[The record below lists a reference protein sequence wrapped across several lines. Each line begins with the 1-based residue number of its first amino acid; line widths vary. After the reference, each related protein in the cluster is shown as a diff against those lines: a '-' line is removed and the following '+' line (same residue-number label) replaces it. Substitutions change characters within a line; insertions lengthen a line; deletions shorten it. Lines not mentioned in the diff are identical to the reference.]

1 MGGAGQP
8 MGVVP
13 WRLVHVRD
21 ARWVSC
27 NLLPFKIDGPDSNTG
42 SRKLIE
48 LQAFSGKMLDAAVAH
63 PHGSGKITR
72 DSSGGISTR
81 VEKNGGGSRRILW
94 RQIQ

>member
-1 MGGAGQP
+1 M
-8 MGVVP
+8 
-13 WRLVHVRD
+13 
-21 ARWVSC
+21 
-27 NLLPFKIDGPDSNTG
+27 
-42 SRKLIE
+42 IE

-63 PHGSGKITR
+63 PHGTGKITR